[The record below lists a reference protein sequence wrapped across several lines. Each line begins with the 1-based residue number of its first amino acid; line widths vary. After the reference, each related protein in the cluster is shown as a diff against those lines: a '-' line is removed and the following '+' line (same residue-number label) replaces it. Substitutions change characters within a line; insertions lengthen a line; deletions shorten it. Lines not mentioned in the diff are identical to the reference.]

1 MQRIED
7 LFNELR
13 IKAFHAAKQQAWL
26 TPPELFHQLEEELG
40 LKFTLDPCTEPDN
53 PLGTPTFYTEEDDG
67 LKQDWAGHVV
77 YMNPSYSDLTPWLRK
92 ANMSRLCPN
101 TVVVGLLPVRTS
113 PQYAEDY
120 IFLRETRLACTLHDI
135 WQGLHSRG
143 PRHCIW
149 VHFLPDRVSFLDP
162 TTRKPVGS
170 PYFDSM
176 VVVWK

>member
-1 MQRIED
+1 MHED
-7 LFNELR
+7 LFDELR

-67 LKQDWAGHVV
+67 LKQDWARHVV
-77 YMNPSYSDLTPWLRK
+77 YMNPPYTDLTPWLKK
-92 ANMSRLCPN
+92 AYYSRFSPN
-101 TVVVGLLPVRTS
+101 TIVVGLLPVRTS
-113 PQYAEDY
+113 PHYAEAY
-120 IFLRETRLACTLHDI
+120 IFTREARLATSLKRIEQAFHATGQRHGI
-135 WQGLHSRG
+135 W
-143 PRHCIW
+143 I
-149 VHFLPDRVSFLDP
+149 HFLPSRVSFLDP
-162 TTRKPVGS
+162 ETRKSVGS